1 MRTTIDWAP
10 EAVGRRTQ
18 ADTQGGDQSM
28 EVEAAGDGANENLV
42 YVDPAYVESL
52 KDEVV
57 KAYDALDKYKAYA
70 GELKEAFVRARDKYH
85 KTVEEKKV
93 IADRVR
99 RDVAAEFGR
108 MMAEQRAEYE

>member
-1 MRTTIDWAP
+1 MMVD
-10 EAVGRRTQ
+10 
-18 ADTQGGDQSM
+18 
-28 EVEAAGDGANENLV
+28 AAADGANENLV
-42 YVDPAYVESL
+42 FDPAYVESL